1 MRQIVAFSL
10 QRRPLVIL
18 MFFAFIGLGLW
29 GFTRLNIE
37 AYPDPVPPQVVIIT
51 QNAGQSAEEIERYV
65 TIPIEVAMAG
75 VPNLTTVRST
85 SLFGLSD
92 VRVQFNFNYTYDQA
106 LQQVLNRL
114 GQLSGLPAGAEPAIS
129 PLSPIGEIMRYRL
142 VGPPGYS
149 LADLNTLQNWVL
161 DRRFKRVPGVVDVT
175 SFGGVSK
182 SYNVVVDLPRMAAY
196 GLTLP
201 QVIEAVRAGNA
212 TVGAGTLRI
221 GPQAAVVQGIGL
233 IRNVDDIRN
242 VVISAEN
249 GVPVLLSD
257 LATVEIGNLPRLG
270 IAGHAEDDDVVL
282 ATVLMRRGEQ
292 TLPTIHGVQE
302 EVARINAG
310 GVLPPGVRIVPLY
323 DREDLVKVTTRT
335 VVHNIIE
342 GVALILVIQWLFL
355 GDFRGA
361 LVVAA
366 TIPFAFLFAILLM
379 MARGESANLLSL
391 GALDFGLLVD
401 ATVIMVENIYRHL
414 GLARKKGHGIPRA
427 PRGSRGLSGLSLI
440 VLRAAGEV
448 DKAIFFSA
456 LIIIAAFIPLF
467 TLGGIEGRIFG
478 PMSKTYAYAIIGA
491 LLATFTITP
500 ALAAAMLSED
510 STERDTLVVRLLR
523 RAHRGLYALA
533 MRARALCLA
542 CAVALF
548 AATMLLLSTLGAE
561 FLPALEEGNLW
572 VRATMPGTIS
582 LEEGNATVNRIRR
595 VLLEFPEVVT
605 ATSQQGRPDDGTDSA
620 GSFNGEFFLPL
631 RPPEQWKTAKTRDAL
646 VHAFQERLSREFVGV
661 DFSYSQA
668 ISDNVQEAASGV
680 KGANAVK
687 VFGPELDI
695 VTAKAKEIQK
705 VLATVPG
712 VADLAMSRSLGQ
724 PTVAVQIDRAR
735 AARYGLG
742 IDDVNQVVQAAIG
755 GREAGRLYEP
765 GGDRNFPVM
774 VRLDA
779 PYRSSLDAI
788 GRIPVGGSRGATL
801 GDVAEIKLVS
811 GVSYIYREDASR
823 YLPIRFSVRGRDP
836 ASTVAEAQEAVAQQV
851 ELPPGYRLEW
861 VGEFRNL
868 QDALGRLAVVVPAA
882 LGLVV
887 VLLYVQFSNL
897 RETLLV
903 FGIVPMSIVGGVAAL
918 AVAGLNF
925 SVPAA
930 IGFLAL
936 FGITVMEG
944 IIMMTHFNHLRVEGL
959 PWRRALDQAG
969 EDRMRPVFMT
979 CFASFTGLL
988 PMALATGI
996 GADVQKPLALV
1007 VVGGIGL
1014 VPVFILVVFPAMIDL
1029 FGRSPRAKRVEREA
1043 AANAAARSAA
1053 GDGDRLGGGARA

>member
-1 MRQIVAFSL
+1 MRNIVAFAL
-10 QRRPLVIL
+10 QRRPLIIL
-18 MFFAFIGLGLW
+18 LFFVFIVVGLA

-51 QNAGQSAEEIERYV
+51 QNPGQSAEEIERYV

-75 VPNLTTVRST
+75 LPNLTSVRST

-114 GQLSGLPAGAEPAIS
+114 GQLQGLPEGVAPQIS

-149 LADLNTLQNWVL
+149 LADLKTLQDWVL
-161 DRRFKRVPGVVDVT
+161 GRRFKRVPGVVDVT
-175 SFGGVSK
+175 SFGGLSK
-182 SYNVVVDLPRMAAY
+182 SYNVVVDLRRMAAH

-201 QVIEAVRAGNA
+201 QVVQAVRAGNA
-212 TVGAGTLRI
+212 TVGAGTIRI

-233 IRNVDDIRN
+233 IRGMDDLAS
-242 VVISAEN
+242 VVVASTG

-257 LATVEIGNLPRLG
+257 IATVEVGHLPRLG
-270 IAGHAEDDDVVL
+270 IAGHEEDNDVVL

-292 TLPTIHGVQE
+292 TLPTIRGVQQ
-302 EVARINAG
+302 EVERINAG

-323 DREDLVKVTTRT
+323 DREDLVNVTTRT
-335 VVHNIIE
+335 VVRNIID
-342 GVALILVIQWLFL
+342 GVALILIIQWLFL

-366 TIPFAFLFAILLM
+366 TIPFAFLFAILTML
-379 MARGESANLLSL
+379 ARGESANLLSL

-414 GLARKKGHGIPRA
+414 GLARAQGHRLVA
-427 PRGSRGLSGLSLI
+427 PVSSRELSGLSMT

-456 LIIIAAFIPLF
+456 LIIVAAFIPLF

-491 LLATFTITP
+491 LLATFTVTP
-500 ALAAAMLSED
+500 ALAAALLRDD
-510 STERDTLVVRLLR
+510 SKERDTPIVRALR
-523 RAHRGLYALA
+523 WGHARLYGAA
-533 MRARALCLA
+533 MRARALCISA
-542 CAVALF
+542 AVALF
-548 AATMLLLSTLGAE
+548 AGAMLLLSTLGAE
-561 FLPALEEGNLW
+561 FLPTLEEGNLW

-595 VLLEFPEVVT
+595 TLMEFPEVITV
-605 ATSQQGRPDDGTDSA
+605 TSQQGRPDDGTDSA
-620 GSFNGEFFLPL
+620 GFFNAEFFLPL
-631 RPPEQWKTAKTRDAL
+631 KPMDQWRTARSRDGL
-646 VHAFQERLSREFVGV
+646 VHAMQERLSREFVGV
-661 DFSYSQA
+661 DFSYAQA

-680 KGANAVK
+680 KGANAIK

-695 VTAKAKEIQK
+695 IAQKAEEIRRVVAQ
-705 VLATVPG
+705 VPG
-712 VADLAMSRSLGQ
+712 VADLAVFRSLGQ
-724 PTVAVQIDRAR
+724 PTVSIRIDRAR
-735 AARYGLG
+735 AARYGLSVED
-742 IDDVNQVVQAAIG
+742 INQVIQAAIG
-755 GREAGRLYEP
+755 GKEAGRLYEP
-765 GGDRNFPVM
+765 GGDRNFPIM

-779 PYRSSLDAI
+779 PYRDNLDAI
-788 GRIPVGGSRGATL
+788 GRVPVGGSLGATL
-801 GDVAEIKLVS
+801 ADVADIRLVS
-811 GVSYIYREDASR
+811 GVSYIYREDGSR

-836 ASTVAEAQEAVAQQV
+836 ASTVAEAQALV
-851 ELPPGYRLEW
+851 EQHVHLPPGYRLDW

-868 QDALGRLAVVVPAA
+868 QDALGRLMVVVPAA
-882 LGLVV
+882 MALVL
-887 VLLYVQFSNL
+887 VLLYVQFSTV

-903 FGIVPMSIVGGVAAL
+903 FGIVPLSLTGGVVAL

-925 SVPAA
+925 SVPSA

-944 IIMMTHFNHLRVEGL
+944 IIMLSHFNHLRLEGMS
-959 PWRRALDQAG
+959 WRQALDQAG
-969 EDRMRPVFMT
+969 RDRMRPVFMT

-988 PMALATGI
+988 PMALASGI

-1014 VPVFILVVFPAMIDL
+1014 VPLFILVVFPAMIDL
-1029 FGRSPRAKRVEREA
+1029 FGKPRSLRAQERMGTA
-1043 AANAAARSAA
+1043 RTGAARA
-1053 GDGDRLGGGARA
+1053 

>member
-18 MFFAFIGLGLW
+18 LFFTFIVIGLI

-65 TIPIEVAMAG
+65 SIPVEVAMAG
-75 VPNLTTVRST
+75 LPNLTSVRST

-114 GQLSGLPAGAEPAIS
+114 GQLNGLPEGVQPQIS

-149 LADLNTLQNWVL
+149 LADLKTLQEWVL

-175 SFGGVSK
+175 SFGGLTK
-182 SYNVVVDLPRMAAY
+182 SYNVVVDLRRMAAL
-196 GLTLP
+196 GLSLP
-201 QVIEAVRAGNA
+201 QVIQAVRAGNA
-212 TVGAGTLRI
+212 TVGAGTIRI

-233 IRNVDDIRN
+233 IRGLDDIRS
-242 VVISAEN
+242 VVVSAE
-249 GVPVLLSD
+249 GGMPVLLGD
-257 LATVEIGNLPRLG
+257 IATVEIGNQPRLG
-270 IAGHAEDDDVVL
+270 IAGQEGNDDVVL

-292 TLPTIHGVQE
+292 TLPTIRGVQQ

-310 GVLPPGVRIVPLY
+310 GVLPPGVKIVPLY
-323 DREDLVKVTTRT
+323 DREDLVKITTRT

-342 GVALILVIQWLFL
+342 GVALILLIQWLFL

-366 TIPFAFLFAILLM
+366 TVPFAFLFAILLM

-414 GLARKKGHGIPRA
+414 GLSRNPAHRYIA
-427 PRGSRGLSGLSLI
+427 PASSRDLSGLSLT

-500 ALAAAMLSED
+500 ALAAALLRED
-510 STERDTLVVRLLR
+510 SRERDTLLVRVLR
-523 RAHRGLYALA
+523 WGHTRLYAAA
-533 MRARALCLA
+533 MRARALCLMLA
-542 CAVALF
+542 AALF
-548 AATMLLLSTLGAE
+548 GASIFLMSLLGAE
-561 FLPALEEGNLW
+561 FLPTLEEGNLW
-572 VRATMPGTIS
+572 VRASMPGTIS
-582 LEEGNATVNRIRR
+582 LEEGNATVNRIRG
-595 VLLEFPEVVT
+595 VLMEFPEVIT

-620 GSFNGEFFLPL
+620 GFFNAEFFLPL
-631 RPPEQWKTAKTRDAL
+631 KPPQQWTTAPNRDGL
-646 VHAFQERLSREFVGV
+646 VHAMQARLSSQFVGV
-661 DFSYSQA
+661 EFSYSQA

-695 VTAKAKEIQK
+695 IARKAEEIRQ
-705 VLATVPG
+705 VMAGVEG
-712 VADLAMSRSLGQ
+712 VADLAVFRSLGQ
-724 PTVAVQIDRAR
+724 PTVALQIDRAR
-735 AARYGLG
+735 AARYGLA
-742 IDDVNQVVQAAIG
+742 IDDVNEVVQAAIG

-765 GGDRNFPVM
+765 GGDRNFPIV

-779 PYRSSLDAI
+779 PFRDSLEAI
-788 GRIPVGGSRGATL
+788 GRIPVGGPRGATL
-801 GDVAEIKLVS
+801 ADVASIRLVS

-823 YLPIRFSVRGRDP
+823 YVPIRFSVRGRDP
-836 ASTVAEAQEAVAQQV
+836 ASTVAEAQELV
-851 ELPPGYRLEW
+851 EQRVQLPPGYRLDW

-868 QDALGRLAVVVPAA
+868 QEAIGRLLVVVPAA
-882 LGLVV
+882 LALIL
-887 VLLYVQFSNL
+887 VLLYVQFNSL

-903 FGIVPMSIVGGVAAL
+903 FGIVPMSITGGVAAL

-944 IIMMTHFNHLRVEGL
+944 IIMLSHFNHLRLEGM
-959 PWRRALDQAG
+959 PWRPALDQAG
-969 EDRMRPVFMT
+969 RDRMRPVFMT

-1014 VPVFILVVFPAMIDL
+1014 VPLFILVVFPAMIDL
-1029 FGRSPRAKRVEREA
+1029 FGKPRHIRQAEA
-1043 AANAAARSAA
+1043 AAPGAAV
-1053 GDGDRLGGGARA
+1053 RA

>member
-18 MFFAFIGLGLW
+18 LFFTFIVIGLV

-51 QNAGQSAEEIERYV
+51 QNPGQSAEEIERYV
-65 TIPIEVAMAG
+65 TIPVEVAMAG
-75 VPNLTTVRST
+75 LPNLTSVRST

-114 GQLSGLPAGAEPAIS
+114 GQLDGLPEGAQPQIS

-142 VGPPGYS
+142 IGPPGYS
-149 LADLNTLQNWVL
+149 LADLKTLQDWVL
-161 DRRFKRVPGVVDVT
+161 DRRFKRVPGVIDVT
-175 SFGGVSK
+175 SFGGLTK
-182 SYNVVVDLPRMAAY
+182 SYNIVIDLPRMAAH

-201 QVIEAVRAGNA
+201 QVIQAVRAGNA
-212 TVGAGTLRI
+212 TVGAGTIRI

-233 IRNVDDIRN
+233 IRNLDDIRG
-242 VVISAEN
+242 VVITADG

-257 LATVEIGNLPRLG
+257 LATVEIGNTPRLG
-270 IAGHAEDDDVVL
+270 IAGHEEDDDVVL

-292 TLPTIHGVQE
+292 TLPTIRGVQA

-310 GVLPPGVRIVPLY
+310 GVLPPGVKIHPLY
-323 DREDLVKVTTRT
+323 DREDLVKITTKT
-335 VVHNIIE
+335 VVKNIIE
-342 GVALILVIQWLFL
+342 GVILILVIQYLFL

-366 TIPFAFLFAILLM
+366 TIPFAFLFAIMLM
-379 MARGESANLLSL
+379 LARGESANLLSL

-414 GLARKKGHGIPRA
+414 GLARAATHRYIP
-427 PRGSRGLSGLSLI
+427 PTGSKELSGLSLT

-500 ALAAAMLSED
+500 ALAAAMLRED
-510 STERDTLVVRLLR
+510 SREKDTHLVRVLR
-523 RAHRGLYALA
+523 YCHRHLYGLA
-533 MRARALCLA
+533 MQARLVCVAMA
-542 CAVALF
+542 AALF
-548 AATMLLLSTLGAE
+548 GLALLLLSTLGAE
-561 FLPALEEGNLW
+561 FLPTLEEGNLW

-582 LEEGNATVNRIRR
+582 LEEGNGTVNRIRG
-595 VLLEFPEVVT
+595 VLMEFPEVIT

-620 GSFNGEFFLPL
+620 GFFNAEFFLPL
-631 RPPEQWKTAKTRDAL
+631 KPPDKWTTAPNRDGL
-646 VHAFQERLSREFVGV
+646 VHAMQTRLSKEFVGIE
-661 DFSYSQA
+661 FSYAQA

-680 KGANAVK
+680 KGANAIK
-687 VFGPELDI
+687 VYGPELDI
-695 VTAKAKEIQK
+695 IARKAEEIRK
-705 VLATVPG
+705 VVAEVEG
-712 VADLAMSRSLGQ
+712 VADLAVFRSLGQ

-735 AARYGLG
+735 AARFGLSVG
-742 IDDVNQVVQAAIG
+742 DINEVVQAAIG
-755 GREAGRLYEP
+755 GSEAGRLYEP
-765 GGDRNFPVM
+765 GGDRNFPLVI
-774 VRLDA
+774 RLDA
-779 PYRSSLDAI
+779 PFRDSLEAI
-788 GRIPVGGSRGATL
+788 ARIPVGGARAATL
-801 GDVAEIKLVS
+801 ADVASIRLVS

-823 YLPIRFSVRGRDP
+823 YVPIRFSVRGRDP
-836 ASTVAEAQEAVAQQV
+836 ASTVAEAQALVAQRV
-851 ELPPGYRLEW
+851 ELPPGYRLDW
-861 VGEFRNL
+861 LGEFRNL
-868 QDALGRLAVVVPAA
+868 QEAIGRLAVVVPAA
-882 LGLVV
+882 LCLIL
-887 VLLYVQFSNL
+887 VLLYVQFNTL

-903 FGIVPMSIVGGVAAL
+903 FGIVPLSLTGGIAAL
-918 AVAGLNF
+918 AIAGLNF

-944 IIMMTHFNHLRVEGL
+944 IIMLSHFNHLRLEGM
-959 PWRRALDQAG
+959 PWRTALDQAG
-969 EDRMRPVFMT
+969 TDRMRPVFMT

-1014 VPVFILVVFPAMIDL
+1014 VPLFILVVFPVMIDL
-1029 FGRSPRAKRVEREA
+1029 FGKPRHLRQESV
-1043 AANAAARSAA
+1043 AARA
-1053 GDGDRLGGGARA
+1053 LGARA

>member
-18 MFFAFIGLGLW
+18 LFFTFIIVGLVAF
-29 GFTRLNIE
+29 TKLNIE

-51 QNAGQSAEEIERYV
+51 QNPGQSAEEIERYV
-65 TIPIEVAMAG
+65 SIPVEVAMAG
-75 VPNLTTVRST
+75 LPNLTSVRST

-114 GQLSGLPAGAEPAIS
+114 GQLSGLPEGVQPQIS

-142 VGPPGYS
+142 IGPPGYS
-149 LADLNTLQNWVL
+149 LADLKTLQEWVL

-175 SFGGVSK
+175 SFGGLTK
-182 SYNVVVDLPRMAAY
+182 SYNVVVDLRRIAAL

-201 QVIEAVRAGNA
+201 QVIQSVRAGNA
-212 TVGAGTLRI
+212 TVGAGTIRI

-233 IRNVDDIRN
+233 IRGLDDIRS
-242 VVISAEN
+242 VVVSAEG
-249 GVPVLLSD
+249 GVPVLLGD
-257 LATVEIGNLPRLG
+257 VATVEIGNLPRLG
-270 IAGHAEDDDVVL
+270 IAGQENNDDVVL

-292 TLPTIHGVQE
+292 TLPTIRGVQE
-302 EVARINAG
+302 EVARVNAG
-310 GVLPPGVRIVPLY
+310 GVLPPGVKIVPLY
-323 DREDLVKVTTRT
+323 DREDLVKITTRT

-342 GVALILVIQWLFL
+342 GVALILIIQWLFL

-366 TIPFAFLFAILLM
+366 TVPFAFLFAILLM

-414 GLARKKGHGIPRA
+414 GLSRNPAHRYIA
-427 PRGSRGLSGLSLI
+427 PANSRELSGLSLT

-500 ALAAAMLSED
+500 ALAAALLRED
-510 STERDTLVVRLLR
+510 SKERDTLLVRALR
-523 RAHRGLYALA
+523 WGHSRLYAAA
-533 MRARALCLA
+533 MRARALCLLLA
-542 CAVALF
+542 AALF
-548 AATMLLLSTLGAE
+548 AGSLLLMAQLGAE
-561 FLPALEEGNLW
+561 FLPTLEEGNLW
-572 VRATMPGTIS
+572 VRASMPGTIS
-582 LEEGNATVNRIRR
+582 LEEGNDTVNRIRR
-595 VLLEFPEVVT
+595 TLMEFPEVIT

-620 GSFNGEFFLPL
+620 GFFNAEFFLPL
-631 RPPEQWKTAKTRDAL
+631 KPPDAWTTAPNRDGL
-646 VHAFQERLSREFVGV
+646 VRAMQERLSGRFVGV
-661 DFSYSQA
+661 EFSYSQA

-687 VFGPELDI
+687 VYGPELDI
-695 VTAKAKEIQK
+695 IARKAEEIRH
-705 VLATVPG
+705 VMAGVEG
-712 VADLAMSRSLGQ
+712 VADLAVFRSLGQ

-735 AARYGLG
+735 AARYGLAV
-742 IDDVNQVVQAAIG
+742 DDVNEVVQAAIG

-765 GGDRNFPVM
+765 GGDRNFPIV

-779 PYRSSLDAI
+779 PYRDSLEAI
-788 GRIPVGGSRGATL
+788 GRIPVGGLRGATL
-801 GDVAEIKLVS
+801 SDVAEIKLVS

-823 YLPIRFSVRGRDP
+823 YVPIRFSVRGRDP
-836 ASTVAEAQEAVAQQV
+836 ASTVAEAQALVAARV
-851 ELPPGYRLEW
+851 ELPPGYRLDW
-861 VGEFRNL
+861 LGEFRNL
-868 QDALGRLAVVVPAA
+868 QEAIGRLLVVVPAA
-882 LGLVV
+882 LALIL
-887 VLLYVQFSNL
+887 VLLYVQFNTL

-903 FGIVPMSIVGGVAAL
+903 FGIVPMSITGGIAAL

-944 IIMMTHFNHLRVEGL
+944 IIMLSHFNHLRLEGM
-959 PWRRALDQAG
+959 PWRTALDQAG
-969 EDRMRPVFMT
+969 RDRMRPVFMT

-1014 VPVFILVVFPAMIDL
+1014 VPLFILVVFPAMIDL
-1029 FGRSPRAKRVEREA
+1029 FGKPRHIRRAEA
-1043 AANAAARSAA
+1043 AAP
-1053 GDGDRLGGGARA
+1053 GGAVRA

>member
-1 MRQIVAFSL
+1 MRQIVAFCL

-18 MFFAFIGLGLW
+18 LFFVFIAVGLF
-29 GFTRLNIE
+29 GFARLNIE

-51 QNAGQSAEEIERYV
+51 QNPGQSAEEIERYV
-65 TIPIEVAMAG
+65 TIPVEVAMAG
-75 VPNLTTVRST
+75 LPNLTSVRST

-114 GQLSGLPAGAEPAIS
+114 GQLQGLPEGAQPAIS

-142 VGPPGYS
+142 VGPPGYPLS
-149 LADLNTLQNWVL
+149 DLKTLQDWVL

-175 SFGGVSK
+175 SFGGLSK
-182 SYNVVVDLPRMAAY
+182 SYNVVVDLRRMAAY

-201 QVIEAVRAGNA
+201 HIVEAVRQGNA
-212 TVGAGTLRI
+212 TIGAGTLRI

-233 IRNVDDIRN
+233 IRGLEDLGG
-242 VVISAEN
+242 VVVAATDGI
-249 GVPVLLSD
+249 PVLLSD
-257 LATVEIGNLPRLG
+257 IATIEIGSLPRLG
-270 IAGHAEDDDVVL
+270 VAGQAGDDDVVL

-292 TLPTIHGVQE
+292 TLPTIRGVQA

-323 DREDLVKVTTRT
+323 DREELVKVTTRT
-335 VVHNIIE
+335 VTHNIVE
-342 GVALILVIQWLFL
+342 GVLLILLIQYLFL

-366 TIPFAFLFAILLM
+366 TVPFAFLFAILLM
-379 MARGESANLLSL
+379 LARGESANLLSL

-401 ATVIMVENIYRHL
+401 ASVIMVENIYRHL
-414 GLARKKGHGIPRA
+414 GLARAHARA
-427 PRGSRGLSGLSLI
+427 HAHRPIVPVQSKELSGLSLT

-491 LLATFTITP
+491 LLATFTVTP
-500 ALAAAMLSED
+500 ALAAALLSEN
-510 STERDTLVVRLLR
+510 SREKDTVVVRALR
-523 RAHRGLYALA
+523 WAHGRLYALA
-533 MRARALCLA
+533 MGARALCLLGA
-542 CAVALF
+542 AALF
-548 AATMLLLSTLGAE
+548 GAALLLLSTLGAE
-561 FLPALEEGNLW
+561 FLPTLEEGNLW

-582 LEEGNATVNRIRR
+582 LEEGNATVNRIRG
-595 VLLEFPEVVT
+595 VLLEFPEVIT

-620 GSFNGEFFLPL
+620 GSFNAEFFLPL
-631 RPPEQWKTAKTRDAL
+631 RPPDQWRTARSRDGL
-646 VHAFQERLSREFVGV
+646 VHAMQDRLGRAFVGV
-661 DFSYSQA
+661 DFSFSQA

-680 KGANAVK
+680 KGANAIK

-695 VTAKAKEIQK
+695 ITAKAEEIRR
-705 VLATVPG
+705 LIATVPG
-712 VADLAMSRSLGQ
+712 VADLAVFRSLGQ
-724 PTVAVQIDRAR
+724 PTVSIRIDRAR
-735 AARYGLG
+735 AARWGLAV
-742 IDDVNQVVQAAIG
+742 DDINQVIQAAIG

-765 GGDRNFPVM
+765 GGDRNFPIM

-779 PYRSSLDAI
+779 PFRDSLDAI
-788 GRIPVGGSRGATL
+788 GRVPVGGARGATL
-801 GDVAEIKLVS
+801 ADVADIRLVS

-823 YLPIRFSVRGRDP
+823 YIPIRFSVRGRDP
-836 ASTVAEAQEAVAQQV
+836 ASTVAEAKALVEASML
-851 ELPPGYRLEW
+851 LPPGYRLDW

-868 QDALGRLAVVVPAA
+868 QEALGRLMVVVPAA
-882 LGLVV
+882 MALVL
-887 VLLYVQFSNL
+887 VLLYVQFNTL
-897 RETLLV
+897 RETLLL
-903 FGIVPMSIVGGVAAL
+903 FAIVPLSLTGGIAAL
-918 AVAGLNF
+918 WVAGLHF

-944 IIMMTHFNHLRVEGL
+944 IIMLSHFNHLRLEGM
-959 PWRRALDQAG
+959 PWRQALDQAG
-969 EDRMRPVFMT
+969 QDRLRPVFMT
-979 CFASFTGLL
+979 CFASFFGLL
-988 PMALATGI
+988 PMALASGI

-1029 FGRSPRAKRVEREA
+1029 IGKPASLRAMERE
-1043 AANAAARSAA
+1043 RQ
-1053 GDGDRLGGGARA
+1053 GALRA

>member
-1 MRQIVAFSL
+1 MRHVVTFAL

-18 MFFAFIGLGLW
+18 LFFVFIAMGLW
-29 GFTRLNIE
+29 AFTRLNIE

-51 QNAGQSAEEIERYV
+51 QNPGQSAEEIERYV
-65 TIPIEVAMAG
+65 TIPVEVAMAG
-75 VPNLTTVRST
+75 MPNLTSVRST

-92 VRVQFNFNYTYDQA
+92 VRVQFNFNYNYDQA

-114 GQLSGLPAGAEPAIS
+114 GQLSGLPEGVEPTIS

-142 VGPPGYS
+142 VGPPGFS
-149 LADLNTLQNWVL
+149 LADLKTLQDWVL

-175 SFGGVSK
+175 SFGGLSK
-182 SYNVVVDLPRMAAY
+182 SYNVVVDLRRMAAY
-196 GLTLP
+196 GMTLP
-201 QVIEAVRAGNA
+201 QVIDAVRTGNA
-212 TVGAGTLRI
+212 TVGAGTIRI

-233 IRNVDDIRN
+233 IRDVDDIN
-242 VVISAEN
+242 SVVISAQN

-257 LATVEIGNLPRLG
+257 IATVEVGNLPRLG
-270 IAGHAEDDDVVL
+270 VAGHADDDDVVL

-292 TLPTIHGVQE
+292 TLPTIRGVQE

-323 DREDLVKVTTRT
+323 DREDLVKITTRT

-342 GVALILVIQWLFL
+342 GVCLILLIQWLFL

-414 GLARKKGHGIPRA
+414 GLARAKGNRQPTPRS
-427 PRGSRGLSGLSLI
+427 SRGFSGLSLI

-491 LLATFTITP
+491 LLATFTVTP
-500 ALAAAMLSED
+500 ALAASMLRED
-510 STERDTLVVRLLR
+510 SQEHDTLVVRHLR
-523 RAHRGLYALA
+523 AAYRMLYNLA
-533 MRARALCLA
+533 MRARPLCLLLA
-542 CAVALF
+542 AALF
-548 AATMLLLSTLGAE
+548 GAAMFLLSTLGAE
-561 FLPALEEGNLW
+561 FLPVLEEGNLW

-582 LEEGNATVNRIRR
+582 LEEGNSTVNRIRG
-595 VLLEFPEVVT
+595 VLMEFPEVIT

-620 GSFNGEFFLPL
+620 GFFNAEFFLPL
-631 RPPEQWKTAKTRDAL
+631 RPPDQWRTAPNRDGL
-646 VHAFQERLSREFVGV
+646 VHAMQARLAREFVGI
-661 DFSYSQA
+661 DFSYAQA

-680 KGANAVK
+680 KGANAIK
-687 VFGPELDI
+687 VLGPELDI
-695 VTAKAKEIQK
+695 VTRKAEEIRQI
-705 VLATVPG
+705 LATVPG
-712 VADLAMSRSLGQ
+712 VADLAVFRSLGQ

-788 GRIPVGGSRGATL
+788 GRIPIGGPSGAVL
-801 GDVAEIKLVS
+801 ADVSTIKLVS

-836 ASTVAEAQEAVAQQV
+836 ASTVAEAQEEVSQRV

-868 QDALGRLAVVVPAA
+868 QDALGRLSVIVPVA

-897 RETLLV
+897 RDTLLV
-903 FGIVPMSIVGGVAAL
+903 AAIVPMSIIGGVAAL

-944 IIMMTHFNHLRVEGL
+944 IIMMSHFKHLLVEGI
-959 PWRRALDQAG
+959 PWRQALDQAG
-969 EDRMRPVFMT
+969 QDRMRPVFMT

-1014 VPVFILVVFPAMIDL
+1014 VPVFILVVFPALIDL
-1029 FGRSPRAKRVEREA
+1029 FGRSPRARRAERA
-1043 AANAAARSAA
+1043 AMAARAA
-1053 GDGDRLGGGARA
+1053 EGRLGAHA